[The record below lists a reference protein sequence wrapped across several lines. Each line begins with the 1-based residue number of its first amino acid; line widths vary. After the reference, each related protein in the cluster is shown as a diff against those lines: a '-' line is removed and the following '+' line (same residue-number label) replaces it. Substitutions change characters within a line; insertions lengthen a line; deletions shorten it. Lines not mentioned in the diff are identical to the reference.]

1 MHGRSLVL
9 ALIGPILATVG
20 CGGSGHQQI
29 NPERLLDAAAQHPIT
44 SAQTQIDVR
53 MQVDGV
59 PQLSGPL
66 RLRLRGPYV
75 SGEGERIPSF
85 DWRLSAS
92 ALGFPLG
99 GRIASTGANVYLSLY
114 GDNYEVGTGAVAAAN
129 ERIRAAAGPSD
140 EGLGLHLRD
149 WFGPAR
155 VAGDGSEG
163 GADCERIA
171 APLRGGEM
179 ARDLAALAG
188 SVWFSEPPRFSGRAG
203 ACVGYDDRAFHELH
217 ADATVQVPP
226 ADRPRLG
233 GATAVHLL
241 LEVVN
246 SDVGEPQQISIPG
259 GGGYRPIRDL
269 ALTLNDLGV
278 PIPL

>member
-1 MHGRSLVL
+1 MYRRPLAL
-9 ALIGPILATVG
+9 ALIGPILAAAG
-20 CGGSGHQQI
+20 CGGSGHQQV
-29 NPERLLDAAAQHPIT
+29 NPERLLDAAAAHPIS

-66 RLRLRGPYV
+66 RLRLQGPWV

-92 ALGFPLG
+92 ALGFPVG
-99 GRIASTGANVYLSLY
+99 GRIASTGTNVYLSLY
-114 GDNYEVGTGAVAAAN
+114 GDNYEVGTAAVAAAN
-129 ERIRAAAGPSD
+129 ERISTAAGSSGQ
-140 EGLGLHLRD
+140 GLGLHPRD

-155 VAGDGSEG
+155 VTGDGHEG
-163 GADCERIA
+163 GADCERIS
-171 APLRGGEM
+171 APLRGDAV
-179 ARDLAALAG
+179 ARDLAPFAG
-188 SVWFSEPPRFSGRAG
+188 SVGFSEPPGVSGRAR
-203 ACVGYDDRAFHELH
+203 ACVGYDDRAFHELE
-217 ADATVQVPP
+217 ADATVEVPP

-241 LEVVN
+241 LDVVN
-246 SDVGEPQQISIPG
+246 SDVGEPQHISIPQ